1 MPMAKSGLFV
11 TSSSSI
17 KPSGVSFISDGL
29 VMDGILRV
37 YGQLPVLATV
47 ALDGKVYGSGQGA
60 VSYEN
65 GNVNNFLGLNVLN
78 PKGNSQFIRNP
89 YNAGYSND
97 LAANIAAENL
107 AYSQA
112 YGPIPANALAYG
124 PTEANALAYGV
135 PNVPLAYSATAP
147 NLAIPPIELAYE
159 VPIIPTGINYGLSLK
174 ELSASNG
181 GGLRVRSSSSIPAS
195 GVTVE
200 TDDMLIEGPL
210 AVSGQLPFLGVVAL
224 EGPLVAAGS
233 GSVAY
238 GCGNGDIGIVTE
250 GVDQPA
256 QAYANALP
264 RYANGPCM
272 NGGPGIGLPPAVY

>member
-1 MPMAKSGLFV
+1 MISVGIPTLLTLM
-11 TSSSSI
+11 TIQSI
-17 KPSGVSFISDGL
+17 T
-29 VMDGILRV
+29 
-37 YGQLPVLATV
+37 GQ
-47 ALDGKVYGSGQGA
+47 YM
-60 VSYEN
+60 
-65 GNVNNFLGLNVLN
+65 
-78 PKGNSQFIRNP
+78 RNA
-89 YNAGYSND
+89 YNAGFPND

-124 PTEANALAYGV
+124 PPEASALAYGV
-135 PNVPLAYSATAP
+135 PNANALAYSAAAP
-147 NLAIPPIELAYE
+147 NLASASIDLAGEAPLIPAVL
-159 VPIIPTGINYGLSLK
+159 NYGLSLND
-174 ELSASNG
+174 LRASNG
-181 GGLRVRSSSSIPAS
+181 GGLTVRSSSSIPAS

-224 EGPLVAAGS
+224 EGPVAAGGT

-238 GCGNGDIGIVTE
+238 GCGNGNIGIVTE

-256 QAYANALP
+256 PAYPNAMP

-272 NGGPGIGLPPAVY
+272 NGGPGIGLGPVVY